1 VAWKH
6 VGVHVA
12 SSEVRR
18 NRRLVVSHFSTIGNY
33 DYGFYWSFYVD
44 GSVEVEV
51 KLTGIV
57 YTAAFDAT
65 EPEFGTVL
73 APHLYAPHHQ
83 HIFAFRLD
91 FDLDGESNT
100 VHEVDVV
107 PAGRAGNNPYGNAFR
122 ARVTRLTRESEAQ
135 RLGDPSRARYWKIV
149 NERVVGPQGQPV
161 GYKLVPQAS
170 TTLLADPESH
180 VARVAGF
187 ATKHL
192 WVTPYAPD
200 ERYPAGAYPVW
211 GDAGLPAWTGADR
224 SVEDTDV
231 VVWHTV
237 AATHI
242 VRPEDWPV
250 MPVERVGFALRPA
263 GFFTRNPALD
273 LPAATA
279 LPGSGR
285 VGCSCPVGAG

>member
-1 VAWKH
+1 
-6 VGVHVA
+6 VA

-107 PAGRAGNNPYGNAFR
+107 PAGRAGNNPTATPS
-122 ARVTRLTRESEAQ
+122 AR
-135 RLGDPSRARYWKIV
+135 G
-149 NERVVGPQGQPV
+149 
-161 GYKLVPQAS
+161 
-170 TTLLADPESH
+170 
-180 VARVAGF
+180 
-187 ATKHL
+187 
-192 WVTPYAPD
+192 
-200 ERYPAGAYPVW
+200 
-211 GDAGLPAWTGADR
+211 
-224 SVEDTDV
+224 
-231 VVWHTV
+231 
-237 AATHI
+237 
-242 VRPEDWPV
+242 
-250 MPVERVGFALRPA
+250 
-263 GFFTRNPALD
+263 
-273 LPAATA
+273 
-279 LPGSGR
+279 
-285 VGCSCPVGAG
+285 